1 MFERQ
6 QHAQHQRERERRFQ
20 CSWCRQESQTRTHT
34 HTHVYICQIVD
45 MHIHAMQECRFRFI
59 QPFFW
64 KRKTHTHTF
73 MHFNACYWVLVI
85 LSRIASIPRS
95 KSRFIKWV
103 WALRQRNVRRN
114 STPAPNSRRYPA
126 TVAKQWVPWICR
138 LQKSHAMKYAV
149 WACFESVEAPVECEL
164 IALLCK
170 CNASVSETEAH
181 ATVVNFCSFGL
192 RWQQDASLD
201 GGPARCNPFHH
212 TRGAWLKVF
221 CRKLHIVQRKM
232 DACAGYATAGSHEDT
247 WAVERLNSWRA
258 ASPVW
263 WFSHN
268 SNFFACN

>member
-1 MFERQ
+1 
-6 QHAQHQRERERRFQ
+6 
-20 CSWCRQESQTRTHT
+20 
-34 HTHVYICQIVD
+34 
-45 MHIHAMQECRFRFI
+45 MHS
-59 QPFFW
+59 
-64 KRKTHTHTF
+64 
-73 MHFNACYWVLVI
+73 NACYWVLVI

-95 KSRFIKWV
+95 KSRFIEWV

-114 STPAPNSRRYPA
+114 STLAPNSRRYPA
-126 TVAKQWVPWICR
+126 TVAKQWVAWICQ

-181 ATVVNFCSFGL
+181 ASQFLFIWSPL
-192 RWQQDASLD
+192 AASRIA
-201 GGPARCNPFHH
+201 GWRSSTMQPFSPHQRCLAESVLPQTTHFQ
-212 TRGAWLKVF
+212 W
-221 CRKLHIVQRKM
+221 KM

-247 WAVERLNSWRA
+247 WAVERLDSWRA

-268 SNFFACN
+268 SDFFACN